1 LWFHPKRWFSS
12 SKNRPVNSSGS
23 TTVMEGDVKVMSLTR
38 TFFVAGS
45 LMLTASIGGCAG
57 PSQSA
62 IDEVSKPVSKEF
74 LLGPEDVLEVTVW
87 RNQDLSRTV
96 VVRPDGKISLP
107 LIGDVQASGL
117 TSAEVSSK
125 IAARL
130 TEFKENPNVSVS
142 LKEVNS
148 YFIYVLGEVLK
159 PGKYPLKSYATV
171 LQGVSLAGGFSN
183 FASKRKM
190 AVIRTATNGD
200 GNLRQ
205 IRIPVPYDEL
215 LSGGGAI
222 ENFVLKSG
230 DTIVVP

>member
-1 LWFHPKRWFSS
+1 MI
-12 SKNRPVNSSGS
+12 PVRAL
-23 TTVMEGDVKVMSLTR
+23 VI
-38 TFFVAGS
+38 AGV
-45 LMLTASIGGCAG
+45 LLAIQMGCA
-57 PSQSA
+57 S
-62 IDEVSKPVSKEF
+62 VSKEALDEAVQPVSKEF

-117 TSAEVSSK
+117 NSSQVAAK
-125 IAARL
+125 IAQRL

-148 YFIYVLGEVLK
+148 YFIFVLGEVLK

-171 LQGVSLAGGFSN
+171 LQGVSMAGGFTPY
-183 FASKRKM
+183 ASKNRM
-190 AVIRTATNGD
+190 QVIRTHANED
-200 GNLRQ
+200 GKENQ
-205 IRIPVPYDEL
+205 IRIPVPYNEL
-215 LSGGGAI
+215 VSGKGEI
-222 ENFVLKSG
+222 ENFILKSG

>member
-1 LWFHPKRWFSS
+1 MI
-12 SKNRPVNSSGS
+12 PVR
-23 TTVMEGDVKVMSLTR
+23 M
-38 TFFVAGS
+38 FVIAGV
-45 LMLTASIGGCAG
+45 LLGMPMGCA
-57 PSQSA
+57 SVSKEA
-62 IDEVSKPVSKEF
+62 LDEAAKPVSKEF

-96 VVRPDGKISLP
+96 VVRPDGKVSLA

-117 TSAEVSSK
+117 STAQVAAK

-171 LQGVSLAGGFSN
+171 LQGVSMAGGFTPY
-183 FASKRKM
+183 ASKNKM
-190 AVIRTATNGD
+190 QVIRTHANED
-200 GNLRQ
+200 GKERQ
-205 IRIPVPYDEL
+205 IRIPVPYNEL
-215 LSGGGAI
+215 VSGKGEI
-222 ENFVLKSG
+222 ENFILRSG

>member
-1 LWFHPKRWFSS
+1 MI
-12 SKNRPVNSSGS
+12 PVR
-23 TTVMEGDVKVMSLTR
+23 M
-38 TFFVAGS
+38 FVIAG
-45 LMLTASIGGCAG
+45 LLLGMPMGCA
-57 PSQSA
+57 PVSKEA
-62 IDEVSKPVSKEF
+62 LEEVAKPVSKEF

-117 TSAEVSSK
+117 NSSQVAAK

-148 YFIYVLGEVLK
+148 YFIFVLGEVLK
-159 PGKYPLKSYATV
+159 PGKYSLKSYATV
-171 LQGVSLAGGFSN
+171 LQGISMAGGFTLY
-183 FASKRKM
+183 ASKNSM
-190 AVIRTATNGD
+190 QVIRTQTSED
-200 GNLRQ
+200 GKENQ
-205 IRIPVPYDEL
+205 IRIPVPYNEL
-215 LSGGGAI
+215 VSGKGEI
-222 ENFVLKSG
+222 ENFILKSG

>member
-1 LWFHPKRWFSS
+1 MI
-12 SKNRPVNSSGS
+12 PVRVLMIAG
-23 TTVMEGDVKVMSLTR
+23 VLLGMS
-38 TFFVAGS
+38 
-45 LMLTASIGGCAG
+45 MGCASVI
-57 PSQSA
+57 PKEA
-62 IDEVSKPVSKEF
+62 LDEAAKPVSKEF

-107 LIGDVQASGL
+107 LIGDIQASGL
-117 TSAEVSSK
+117 NASQVAVK

-148 YFIYVLGEVLK
+148 YFIFVLGEVLK

-171 LQGVSLAGGFSN
+171 LQGVSMAGGFTP
-183 FASKRKM
+183 FASKNRM
-190 AVIRTATNGD
+190 QVIRTHANED
-200 GNLRQ
+200 GKENQ
-205 IRIPVPYDEL
+205 IRIPVPYNEL
-215 LSGGGAI
+215 VSGKGEI
-222 ENFVLKSG
+222 ENFILKSG

>member
-1 LWFHPKRWFSS
+1 MVSARLF
-12 SKNRPVNSSGS
+12 
-23 TTVMEGDVKVMSLTR
+23 M
-38 TFFVAGS
+38 VAIGFMVV
-45 LMLTASIGGCAG
+45 LGCATASREAL
-57 PSQSA
+57 
-62 IDEVSKPVSKEF
+62 DEAAKPVSKEF

-117 TSAEVSSK
+117 SAAQVAAK

-142 LKEVNS
+142 IKEVNS

-159 PGKYPLKSYATV
+159 PGKYPIKSYATV
-171 LQGVSLAGGFSN
+171 LQGVSLAGGFTPY
-183 FASKRKM
+183 ASKNKM
-190 AVIRTATNGD
+190 QVIRTLTNGD
-200 GNLRQ
+200 GNENQL
-205 IRIPVPYDEL
+205 RIPVPYNEL
-215 LSGGGAI
+215 ISGKGEI

>member
-1 LWFHPKRWFSS
+1 MISVRML
-12 SKNRPVNSSGS
+12 VI
-23 TTVMEGDVKVMSLTR
+23 
-38 TFFVAGS
+38 AG
-45 LMLTASIGGCAG
+45 LLLGMPMGCASV
-57 PSQSA
+57 SQEA
-62 IDEVSKPVSKEF
+62 LDEVAKPASKEF

-117 TSAEVSSK
+117 NSSQVAAK

-148 YFIYVLGEVLK
+148 YFIFVLGEVLK

-171 LQGVSLAGGFSN
+171 LQGVSMAGGFTMY
-183 FASKRKM
+183 ASKNKM
-190 AVIRTATNGD
+190 QVIRTHTNEG
-200 GNLRQ
+200 GQENQ
-205 IRIPVPYDEL
+205 IRIPVPYNEL
-215 LSGGGAI
+215 VSGKGEI
-222 ENFVLKSG
+222 ENFILKSG

>member
-1 LWFHPKRWFSS
+1 MVQTNAVMILGAVMCLSLGCVS
-12 SKNRPVNSSGS
+12 VSK
-23 TTVMEGDVKVMSLTR
+23 EAL
-38 TFFVAGS
+38 
-45 LMLTASIGGCAG
+45 
-57 PSQSA
+57 
-62 IDEVSKPVSKEF
+62 DEANKPVSKEF

-117 TSAEVSSK
+117 SALQVSAK

-142 LKEVNS
+142 IKEVNS

-171 LQGVSLAGGFSN
+171 LQGVSQAGGFTN
-183 FASKRKM
+183 FASKSRM
-190 AVIRTATNGD
+190 AVIRVVTNSD
-200 GNLRQ
+200 GEQRQ

-215 LSGGGAI
+215 VSGKGAI

>member
-1 LWFHPKRWFSS
+1 MI
-12 SKNRPVNSSGS
+12 PVRVLVITG
-23 TTVMEGDVKVMSLTR
+23 L
-38 TFFVAGS
+38 
-45 LMLTASIGGCAG
+45 LIGIPMGCA
-57 PSQSA
+57 S
-62 IDEVSKPVSKEF
+62 VSKEALNEAAKPVSREF

-117 TSAEVSSK
+117 NSSQVAAK
-125 IAARL
+125 IAQRL

-148 YFIYVLGEVLK
+148 YFVFVLGEVLK

-171 LQGVSLAGGFSN
+171 LQGVSMAGGFTP
-183 FASKRKM
+183 FASKNRM
-190 AVIRTATNGD
+190 QVIRTQTSEAGRENQ
-200 GNLRQ
+200 L
-205 IRIPVPYDEL
+205 RIPVPYNEL
-215 LSGGGAI
+215 VSGNGEI
-222 ENFVLKSG
+222 ENFILKSG

>member
-1 LWFHPKRWFSS
+1 LRKMISVRML
-12 SKNRPVNSSGS
+12 VI
-23 TTVMEGDVKVMSLTR
+23 
-38 TFFVAGS
+38 AGV
-45 LMLTASIGGCAG
+45 LLGMPMGCVSV
-57 PSQSA
+57 SQEA
-62 IDEVSKPVSKEF
+62 LDEVAKPVSKEF

-117 TSAEVSSK
+117 NSSQVAAK
-125 IAARL
+125 IATRL

-148 YFIYVLGEVLK
+148 YFIFVLGEVLK

-171 LQGVSLAGGFSN
+171 LQGVSMAGGFTIY
-183 FASKRKM
+183 ASKNRM
-190 AVIRTATNGD
+190 QVIRTQTSEGGKEN
-200 GNLRQ
+200 Q
-205 IRIPVPYDEL
+205 IRIPVPYNEL
-215 LSGGGAI
+215 VSGKGEI
-222 ENFVLKSG
+222 ENFILKSG

>member
-1 LWFHPKRWFSS
+1 MISVR
-12 SKNRPVNSSGS
+12 
-23 TTVMEGDVKVMSLTR
+23 
-38 TFFVAGS
+38 
-45 LMLTASIGGCAG
+45 MLVIAMVLLGMPMGCA
-57 PSQSA
+57 PVSREA
-62 IDEVSKPVSKEF
+62 LDEVAKPVSKEF

-117 TSAEVSSK
+117 NSSQVAAK

-148 YFIYVLGEVLK
+148 YFIFVLGEVLK

-171 LQGVSLAGGFSN
+171 LQGVSMAGGFTIY
-183 FASKRKM
+183 ASKNRM
-190 AVIRTATNGD
+190 QVIRTHTNEG
-200 GNLRQ
+200 GKESQ
-205 IRIPVPYDEL
+205 IRIPVPYNEL
-215 LSGGGAI
+215 VSGKGEI
-222 ENFVLKSG
+222 ENFILKSG

>member
-1 LWFHPKRWFSS
+1 MLKIEAGEKLRKMIPVRLLVIAGVLLGMTMGCGSVV
-12 SKNRPVNSSGS
+12 SK
-23 TTVMEGDVKVMSLTR
+23 EAL
-38 TFFVAGS
+38 
-45 LMLTASIGGCAG
+45 
-57 PSQSA
+57 
-62 IDEVSKPVSKEF
+62 DEAVKPVSKEF

-117 TSAEVSSK
+117 NSSQVAAK

-171 LQGVSLAGGFSN
+171 LQGVSMAGGFTQ
-183 FASKRKM
+183 FASKNRM
-190 AVIRTATNGD
+190 QVIRAHVNED
-200 GNLRQ
+200 GKENQ
-205 IRIPVPYDEL
+205 IRIPVPYNEL
-215 LSGGGAI
+215 VSGKGEI
-222 ENFVLKSG
+222 ENFILKSG

>member
-1 LWFHPKRWFSS
+1 MI
-12 SKNRPVNSSGS
+12 PVRML
-23 TTVMEGDVKVMSLTR
+23 VI
-38 TFFVAGS
+38 AG
-45 LMLTASIGGCAG
+45 LLLSIPMGCA
-57 PSQSA
+57 SVVSKEA
-62 IDEVSKPVSKEF
+62 LDEAAKPVSKEF

-117 TSAEVSSK
+117 NSSQVAAK

-148 YFIYVLGEVLK
+148 YFIFVLGEVLK

-171 LQGVSLAGGFSN
+171 LQGVSMAGGFTP
-183 FASKRKM
+183 FASKNRM
-190 AVIRTATNGD
+190 QVIRTQTNEAGKE
-200 GNLRQ
+200 NQ
-205 IRIPVPYDEL
+205 IRIPVPYNEL
-215 LSGGGAI
+215 VSGKGEI
-222 ENFVLKSG
+222 ENFILKSG

>member
-1 LWFHPKRWFSS
+1 MI
-12 SKNRPVNSSGS
+12 PVR
-23 TTVMEGDVKVMSLTR
+23 VLVI
-38 TFFVAGS
+38 AGV
-45 LMLTASIGGCAG
+45 LLGMPMGCA
-57 PSQSA
+57 PVSREA
-62 IDEVSKPVSKEF
+62 LDEVAKPVSKEF

-117 TSAEVSSK
+117 NASQVAAK
-125 IAARL
+125 IAAKL

-159 PGKYPLKSYATV
+159 PGKYPLKSYVTV
-171 LQGVSLAGGFSN
+171 LQGVSMAGGFTP
-183 FASKRKM
+183 FASKNKM
-190 AVIRTATNGD
+190 QVIRTNTNED
-200 GNLRQ
+200 GKEKQ
-205 IRIPVPYDEL
+205 IRIPVPYNEL
-215 LSGGGAI
+215 VSGKGEI
-222 ENFVLKSG
+222 ENFILKSG

>member
-1 LWFHPKRWFSS
+1 MISVRVL
-12 SKNRPVNSSGS
+12 V
-23 TTVMEGDVKVMSLTR
+23 
-38 TFFVAGS
+38 VAGV
-45 LMLTASIGGCAG
+45 LLGMPMGCASV
-57 PSQSA
+57 PKEA
-62 IDEVSKPVSKEF
+62 LDEATRPVSKEF

-87 RNQDLSRTV
+87 RNQDLSRIV

-117 TSAEVSSK
+117 NSSQVAAK

-148 YFIYVLGEVLK
+148 YFIFVLGEVLK

-171 LQGVSLAGGFSN
+171 LQGVSMAGGFTQ
-183 FASKRKM
+183 FASKNRM
-190 AVIRTATNGD
+190 QIIRTYTNGD
-200 GNLRQ
+200 GNEHQ
-205 IRIPVPYDEL
+205 TRIPVPYNEMV
-215 LSGGGAI
+215 SGKGKI
-222 ENFVLKSG
+222 ENFTLKSG

>member
-1 LWFHPKRWFSS
+1 
-12 SKNRPVNSSGS
+12 
-23 TTVMEGDVKVMSLTR
+23 
-38 TFFVAGS
+38 
-45 LMLTASIGGCAG
+45 MLGVWLSGCAG

-62 IDEVSKPVSKEF
+62 IDEASKPVTKEF

-117 TSAEVSSK
+117 TSAEVSGK
-125 IAARL
+125 IASRL

-171 LQGVSLAGGFSN
+171 LQGVSLAGGFTN
-183 FASKRKM
+183 FAAKRKM
-190 AVIRTATNGD
+190 AVIRTVTNGD
-200 GNLRQ
+200 GNQRQ

-215 LSGGGAI
+215 LSGGGVI
-222 ENFVLKSG
+222 ENFVLRSG

>member
-1 LWFHPKRWFSS
+1 MI
-12 SKNRPVNSSGS
+12 G
-23 TTVMEGDVKVMSLTR
+23 
-38 TFFVAGS
+38 
-45 LMLTASIGGCAG
+45 LMIGCA
-57 PSQSA
+57 A
-62 IDEVSKPVSKEF
+62 TLNKEALEEATKPVSKEF

-117 TSAEVSSK
+117 TAAQVAAK

-142 LKEVNS
+142 IKEVNS

-159 PGKYPLKSYATV
+159 PGKYPIKSYATV
-171 LQGVSLAGGFSN
+171 LQGVSLAGGFTN
-183 FASKRKM
+183 FASKNRM
-190 AVIRTATNGD
+190 AVLRTVTNGD
-200 GNLRQ
+200 GEQRQ

-215 LSGGGAI
+215 VSGTGAI